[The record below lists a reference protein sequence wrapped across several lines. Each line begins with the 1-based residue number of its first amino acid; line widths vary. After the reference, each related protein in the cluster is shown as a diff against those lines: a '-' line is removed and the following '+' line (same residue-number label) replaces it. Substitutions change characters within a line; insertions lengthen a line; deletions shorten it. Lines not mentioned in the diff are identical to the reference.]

1 MPETLQ
7 EKFKALQKIHH
18 QALHEL
24 ADAVQ
29 IIKSY
34 EFLHKLIKSENKQ
47 LLAIVARTEE
57 LLAAEDFSAFYA
69 NAADLNKI
77 IQEYRTQQHGSPDE
91 QAECSLSCECQ
102 RLRLNELTQGRY
114 RQLYSRHFSI
124 PTFTRSSR

>member
-34 EFLHKLIKSENKQ
+34 EFLHKLIKSENEQ

-57 LLAAEDFSAFYA
+57 LLTAEDFSAFYA

-77 IQEYRTQQHGSPDE
+77 IQEYRTQQRGSPDE
-91 QAECSLSCECQ
+91 KLNAVSLANANAYASM
-102 RLRLNELTQGRY
+102 N
-114 RQLYSRHFSI
+114 
-124 PTFTRSSR
+124 